1 MDVHLHSR
9 YSLDSIMDMETAVL
23 KCIELGHRI
32 ISFTEHVDI
41 DFPGYGDK
49 FDVDF
54 EGYFKEVDRLQAR
67 YPVIKILKGVEAG
80 VTHDTVCDVRSRIN
94 GYSFDYIVLSDHLIY
109 GEDPYSDP
117 SIYLKHEKKS
127 IYADYLKDI
136 YSLMI
141 EYKDFDSLGHYDYI
155 TRYSVYEDPNLMYSD
170 FQDLFDAILELLA
183 RNNKA
188 LELNTRTYDEHT
200 YGKRIFDPMILKRF
214 KELGGKYI
222 CLGSDSHN
230 MEFIGFRFEYF
241 KQLVK
246 EAGFEG
252 LAYFEDRTPHIMK
265 L

>member
-23 KCIELGHRI
+23 KCIELGHTI
-32 ISFTEHVDI
+32 IAFTEHVDI

-54 EGYFKEVDRLQAR
+54 ESYFKEIDRLQVK
-67 YPVIKILKGVEAG
+67 YPQIHILKGVEAG
-80 VTHDTVCDVRSRIN
+80 VTADTLCEVRKHIER
-94 GYSFDYIVLSDHLIY
+94 YCFDYIVLSDHIIY

-117 SIYLKHEKKS
+117 SIYLKYEKKM
-127 IYADYLKDI
+127 IYADYLKDV
-136 YSLMI
+136 YSLMVG
-141 EYKDFDSLGHYDYI
+141 YKDFDTLGHYDYI
-155 TRYSVYEDPNLMYSD
+155 TRYSVYEDPNLMYED
-170 FQDLFDAILELLA
+170 FQDLFDAILDFLA
-183 RNNKA
+183 KNNKA

-230 MEFIGFRFEYF
+230 KEFIGFKFDYF
-241 KQLVK
+241 SRLIK

-252 LAYFEDRTPHIMK
+252 ITYFKKRRPYIMK